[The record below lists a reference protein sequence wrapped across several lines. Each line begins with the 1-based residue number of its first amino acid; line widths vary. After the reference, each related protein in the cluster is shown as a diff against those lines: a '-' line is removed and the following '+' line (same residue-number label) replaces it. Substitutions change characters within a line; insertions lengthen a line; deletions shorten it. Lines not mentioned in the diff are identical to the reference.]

1 MSRDASTEHDVMT
14 RVKAHVTLP
23 DYHHSS
29 NYDAMVWTKCDV
41 DSKIKKEEQKTKKM
55 HKNKSEAD
63 QTVPHRVV
71 SCVDVHVVV
80 GPVLGVA
87 QCRRRTHRSVR
98 TASATPLLAWYL
110 FFFFGFVFVFK
121 SIWSVLSCYSCWS
134 MIEMI
139 SSIDLRL
146 EQGAEISII
155 NSKLCDCDS
164 GCHCKWQWQKE
175 ESYIQLQE

>member
-110 FFFFGFVFVFK
+110 FFFFRICFCFQKYLICIILLFLL
-121 SIWSVLSCYSCWS
+121 IYDWN
-134 MIEMI
+134 
-139 SSIDLRL
+139 DLFNRF
-146 EQGAEISII
+146 ETGARSRNI
-155 NSKLCDCDS
+155 NNK
-164 GCHCKWQWQKE
+164 
-175 ESYIQLQE
+175 

>member
-110 FFFFGFVFVFK
+110 FFFFSDLFLFSKVFDLYYLVILVDLWLK
-121 SIWSVLSCYSCWS
+121 WSLQSIWDWS
-134 MIEMI
+134 K
-139 SSIDLRL
+139 
-146 EQGAEISII
+146 EQ
-155 NSKLCDCDS
+155 KY
-164 GCHCKWQWQKE
+164 Q
-175 ESYIQLQE
+175 

>member
-110 FFFFGFVFVFK
+110 FFFSDLFLFSKVFDLYYLVILVDLWLK
-121 SIWSVLSCYSCWS
+121 WSLQSIWDWS
-134 MIEMI
+134 K
-139 SSIDLRL
+139 
-146 EQGAEISII
+146 EQ
-155 NSKLCDCDS
+155 KY
-164 GCHCKWQWQKE
+164 Q
-175 ESYIQLQE
+175 